1 MNYMQNRKHLRLI
14 LHDNFSRCEFTKK
27 VSIYEIFYN
36 KIYSMLIISVLVLVV
51 EDKFY

>member
-1 MNYMQNRKHLRLI
+1 MQNRMRLRLI
-14 LHDNFSRCEFTKK
+14 LHGNITGCEFTKK

>member
-1 MNYMQNRKHLRLI
+1 MNYMQNRRRLRLI

-36 KIYSMLIISVLVLVV
+36 KIYSMLIISALVLVV

>member
-1 MNYMQNRKHLRLI
+1 MQNRMRLRLI
-14 LHDNFSRCEFTKK
+14 SHGNITKCEFTKK

-36 KIYSMLIISVLVLVV
+36 KIYSVFIFSVLILIL